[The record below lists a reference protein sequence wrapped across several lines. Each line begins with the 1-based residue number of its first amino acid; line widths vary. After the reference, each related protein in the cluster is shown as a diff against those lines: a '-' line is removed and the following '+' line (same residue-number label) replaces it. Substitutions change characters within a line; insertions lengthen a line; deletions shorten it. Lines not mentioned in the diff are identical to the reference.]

1 MSRVEENA
9 RVDRQLSFL
18 LEADKLKK
26 VERRSI
32 LMDGSRNEN
41 SAEHSWHVALAALA
55 LAQHAGEPVD
65 VNRVIR
71 MLLVHDIVEI
81 DAGDTFAYDTTGRL
95 DQHARE
101 EEAARRLFGLLPED
115 QAEELM
121 ALWVEFERRESAESR
136 YANAIDRLLPVFH
149 NYAAE
154 GGAWLAHGISRSQ
167 VLERVGCIEQGAPSL
182 WGAVRDLIDEAVA
195 KGYLHP

>member
-1 MSRVEENA
+1 MSKVDGNA

-18 LEADKLKK
+18 IEADKLKK

-55 LAQHAGEPVD
+55 LAQHAGEQVE
-65 VNRVIR
+65 VYRVLR

-81 DAGDTFAYDTTGRL
+81 DAGDTFAYDADGRV

-115 QAEELM
+115 QAAEMMELW
-121 ALWVEFERRESAESR
+121 AEFEQRESAESR

-149 NYAAE
+149 NYASQ
-154 GGAWLAHGISRSQ
+154 GGAWLAHGISRGQ
-167 VLERVGCIEQGAPSL
+167 VLERVGCIEQGAPAL
-182 WGAVRDLIDEAVA
+182 WGAVRDLVDDAVA
-195 KGYLHP
+195 KGYLLP